1 MSNSVTNVEIED
13 VLSSIRRLVSDDA
26 APKRAPDAQ
35 SEDDHAQQMGRLVLT
50 PAQRVMESEPQ
61 AQEAAPEPEQPDTQ
75 PILLT
80 EAFKPSE
87 ESHDETHAEE
97 HDQDDHAEQPEDA
110 AETSVISD
118 IIQEEL
124 AAALGEIEAQR
135 EADSGDQSDDY
146 QDSAESDEW
155 YEDDSEAEAA
165 EVLFEDVAE
174 DVAVEEAAEE
184 AVSEP
189 TDTEVWEDEEDVGE
203 ISIDDVLNAL
213 PTHEEPEAE
222 QPEHAEETERA
233 QSLEDKIAE
242 LEAMVSSRESEWA
255 TDIEDEGENAAYDR
269 QFGEALPWED
279 ASFSSRPMAAFENAS
294 VEEAA
299 AMSAEPLT
307 TEEPVAEDTAD
318 YVEAADTDAD
328 TGAYID
334 EEMLRGMVT
343 EIVRQELQGKLGE
356 RITRSVRKLVRQE
369 IHRALMSQEF
379 E

>member
-35 SEDDHAQQMGRLVLT
+35 SDDDRAQQMGRLVLT
-50 PAQRVMESEPQ
+50 PAQRVMDDMPQ
-61 AQEAAPEPEQPDTQ
+61 EEAAVEPQ

-87 ESHDETHAEE
+87 DVE
-97 HDQDDHAEQPEDA
+97 HSEHQADDTADQDVAYDDEGQADEPAEA
-110 AETSVISD
+110 SVISD

-124 AAALGEIEAQR
+124 AAALSEIDAQR
-135 EADSGDQSDDY
+135 GDDSDEDDHSEEFEDTSD
-146 QDSAESDEW
+146 SDEW
-155 YEDDSEAEAA
+155 LEDTAETEAA
-165 EVLFEDVAE
+165 EVLFENVA
-174 DVAVEEAAEE
+174 DDSAEE
-184 AVSEP
+184 E
-189 TDTEVWEDEEDVGE
+189 TETEAKLDDAWEDDEPQDDV
-203 ISIDDVLNAL
+203 SIEDVLNAL
-213 PTHEEPEAE
+213 PSQDTAEPEQEADVTSE
-222 QPEHAEETERA
+222 DVERA
-233 QSLEDKIAE
+233 QSLEEKIAE
-242 LEAMVSSRESEWA
+242 LEAMVSSRDSEWA
-255 TDIEDEGENAAYDR
+255 TDIEDEGENAAYER
-269 QFGEALPWED
+269 QFGESLPWED

-299 AMSAEPLT
+299 AMSAEPMP
-307 TEEPVAEDTAD
+307 EPEPEQVAET
-318 YVEAADTDAD
+318 EAPSDPEM
-328 TGAYID
+328 GAYID
-334 EEMLRGMVT
+334 EEMLRSMVT

>member
-35 SEDDHAQQMGRLVLT
+35 SDDDRAQQMGRLVLT
-50 PAQRVMESEPQ
+50 PAQRVMDDMPQ
-61 AQEAAPEPEQPDTQ
+61 EEAAAEPQ

-87 ESHDETHAEE
+87 DVEHGEHQAEE
-97 HDQDDHAEQPEDA
+97 TADQDVAYDDEGQGDEPAEA
-110 AETSVISD
+110 SVISD

-124 AAALGEIEAQR
+124 AAALSEIDAQR
-135 EADSGDQSDDY
+135 GDDSDEDDHIEEFEETGD
-146 QDSAESDEW
+146 SDEW
-155 YEDDSEAEAA
+155 LEDTAETEAA
-165 EVLFEDVAE
+165 EVLFENVA
-174 DVAVEEAAEE
+174 DDSAEE
-184 AVSEP
+184 E
-189 TDTEVWEDEEDVGE
+189 TETEAKLDDAWEDDEPQDEV
-203 ISIDDVLNAL
+203 SIEDVLNAL
-213 PTHEEPEAE
+213 PSQDTSEPEQEADVT
-222 QPEHAEETERA
+222 PEDVERA
-233 QSLEDKIAE
+233 QSLEEKIAE
-242 LEAMVSSRESEWA
+242 LEAMVSSRDSEWA
-255 TDIEDEGENAAYDR
+255 TDIEDEGENAAYER
-269 QFGEALPWED
+269 QFGESLPWED

-299 AMSAEPLT
+299 AMSAEPMPKP
-307 TEEPVAEDTAD
+307 EAEQVAEAD
-318 YVEAADTDAD
+318 GPSDPEM
-328 TGAYID
+328 GAYID
-334 EEMLRGMVT
+334 EEMLRSMVT

>member
-35 SEDDHAQQMGRLVLT
+35 SDDDRAQQMGRLVLT
-50 PAQRVMESEPQ
+50 PAQRVMDDMPQ
-61 AQEAAPEPEQPDTQ
+61 EEAAAEPQ

-87 ESHDETHAEE
+87 DGE
-97 HDQDDHAEQPEDA
+97 HSEHRTEDTADQDVAYDDEGQVDEPAEA
-110 AETSVISD
+110 SVISD

-124 AAALGEIEAQR
+124 AAALSEIEAQR
-135 EADSGDQSDDY
+135 GDDSDEEDHTEEFEDTSD
-146 QDSAESDEW
+146 SDEW
-155 YEDDSEAEAA
+155 FDDTAETEAA
-165 EVLFEDVAE
+165 EVLFENVA
-174 DVAVEEAAEE
+174 DDSAEE
-184 AVSEP
+184 ESAIEAKL
-189 TDTEVWEDEEDVGE
+189 DDAWEDDEPQDE
-203 ISIDDVLNAL
+203 ISIEDVLNAL
-213 PTHEEPEAE
+213 PSQDTSEPEQEADVTSDD
-222 QPEHAEETERA
+222 ADRA
-233 QSLEDKIAE
+233 QSLEEKIAE
-242 LEAMVSSRESEWA
+242 LEAMVSSRDSEWA
-255 TDIEDEGENAAYDR
+255 TDIEDEGENAAYER
-269 QFGEALPWED
+269 QFGESLPWED

-299 AMSAEPLT
+299 AMSAEPMP
-307 TEEPVAEDTAD
+307 EREPEQVAEA
-318 YVEAADTDAD
+318 EAPSDPEM
-328 TGAYID
+328 GAYID
-334 EEMLRGMVT
+334 EEMLRSMVT

>member
-35 SEDDHAQQMGRLVLT
+35 SDDDRAQQMGRLVLT
-50 PAQRVMESEPQ
+50 PAQRVMDDMPQ
-61 AQEAAPEPEQPDTQ
+61 EEAAAEPQ

-87 ESHDETHAEE
+87 DVEHGEHQAEDSG
-97 HDQDDHAEQPEDA
+97 DQDVAFDDEGQPDEPAEA
-110 AETSVISD
+110 SVISD

-124 AAALGEIEAQR
+124 AAALSEIDAQR
-135 EADSGDQSDDY
+135 GDDSDEEDHSEEFENTSD
-146 QDSAESDEW
+146 SDEW
-155 YEDDSEAEAA
+155 LEDTAETEAA
-165 EVLFEDVAE
+165 EVLFENVA
-174 DVAVEEAAEE
+174 DDSAEE
-184 AVSEP
+184 E
-189 TDTEVWEDEEDVGE
+189 TEAEAKLDDAWEDDEPQDE
-203 ISIDDVLNAL
+203 ISIEDVLNAL
-213 PTHEEPEAE
+213 PSQDTAEPEQEADVT
-222 QPEHAEETERA
+222 PEDVERA
-233 QSLEDKIAE
+233 QSLEEKIAE
-242 LEAMVSSRESEWA
+242 LEAMVSSRDSEWA
-255 TDIEDEGENAAYDR
+255 TDIEDEGENAAYER
-269 QFGEALPWED
+269 QFGESLPWED

-299 AMSAEPLT
+299 AMSAEPMP
-307 TEEPVAEDTAD
+307 EPEPEQVAET
-318 YVEAADTDAD
+318 EAPSDPEM
-328 TGAYID
+328 GAYID
-334 EEMLRGMVT
+334 EEMLRSMVT

>member
-35 SEDDHAQQMGRLVLT
+35 SDDDRAQQMGRLVLT
-50 PAQRVMESEPQ
+50 PAQRVMDDMPQ
-61 AQEAAPEPEQPDTQ
+61 EEAAAEPQ

-87 ESHDETHAEE
+87 DVE
-97 HDQDDHAEQPEDA
+97 HSEHQADDTADQDVAYDDEGQADEPAEA
-110 AETSVISD
+110 SVISD

-124 AAALGEIEAQR
+124 AAALSEIDAQR
-135 EADSGDQSDDY
+135 GDDSDEEDHSEEFEDTSD
-146 QDSAESDEW
+146 SDEW
-155 YEDDSEAEAA
+155 LEDRAETEAA
-165 EVLFEDVAE
+165 EVLFENVA
-174 DVAVEEAAEE
+174 DDSAEE
-184 AVSEP
+184 E
-189 TDTEVWEDEEDVGE
+189 TEAEAKLDDAWEDDEPQDE
-203 ISIDDVLNAL
+203 ISIEDVLNAL
-213 PTHEEPEAE
+213 PSQDTSEPEQDADVTSE
-222 QPEHAEETERA
+222 DVERA
-233 QSLEDKIAE
+233 QSLEEKIAE
-242 LEAMVSSRESEWA
+242 LEAMVSSRDSGWA
-255 TDIEDEGENAAYDR
+255 TDIEDEGENAAYER
-269 QFGEALPWED
+269 QFGESLPWED

-299 AMSAEPLT
+299 AMSAEPMPKP
-307 TEEPVAEDTAD
+307 EAEQVAEAD
-318 YVEAADTDAD
+318 GPSDPEM
-328 TGAYID
+328 GAYID
-334 EEMLRGMVT
+334 EEMLRSMVT

>member
-35 SEDDHAQQMGRLVLT
+35 SDDDRAQNMGRLVLT
-50 PAQRVMESEPQ
+50 PAQRVMDDMPQEEP
-61 AQEAAPEPEQPDTQ
+61 AAEPQ

-87 ESHDETHAEE
+87 DVEHGEHQAEDTA
-97 HDQDDHAEQPEDA
+97 DQDVAYDDEGQADEPAEA
-110 AETSVISD
+110 SVISD

-124 AAALGEIEAQR
+124 AAALSEIDAQR
-135 EADSGDQSDDY
+135 GDDSDEEDHSEEFEDTSD
-146 QDSAESDEW
+146 SDEW
-155 YEDDSEAEAA
+155 LEDTAETEAA
-165 EVLFEDVAE
+165 EVLFENVA
-174 DVAVEEAAEE
+174 DDSAEE
-184 AVSEP
+184 E
-189 TDTEVWEDEEDVGE
+189 TETEAKLDDAWEDDEPQDEV
-203 ISIDDVLNAL
+203 SIEDVLNAL
-213 PTHEEPEAE
+213 PSQETSEPEQEADVTSE
-222 QPEHAEETERA
+222 DVERA
-233 QSLEDKIAE
+233 QSLEEKIAE
-242 LEAMVSSRESEWA
+242 LEAMVSSRDSEWA
-255 TDIEDEGENAAYDR
+255 TDIEDEGENAAYER
-269 QFGEALPWED
+269 QFGESLPWED

-299 AMSAEPLT
+299 AMSAEPMP
-307 TEEPVAEDTAD
+307 EPEAAPEQVAET
-318 YVEAADTDAD
+318 EAPSDPEM
-328 TGAYID
+328 GAYID
-334 EEMLRGMVT
+334 EEMLRSMVT

>member
-35 SEDDHAQQMGRLVLT
+35 SDDDRAQQMGRLVLT
-50 PAQRVMESEPQ
+50 PAQRVMDDMPQEEAVSEP
-61 AQEAAPEPEQPDTQ
+61 Q

-87 ESHDETHAEE
+87 DVE
-97 HDQDDHAEQPEDA
+97 HSEHQTEDTADQDVAYDDEAQADEPAEA
-110 AETSVISD
+110 SVISD

-124 AAALGEIEAQR
+124 AAALSEIDAQR
-135 EADSGDQSDDY
+135 GDDSDEEDHTEEFEDTSD
-146 QDSAESDEW
+146 SDEW
-155 YEDDSEAEAA
+155 FDDTAETEAA
-165 EVLFEDVAE
+165 EVLFENVA
-174 DVAVEEAAEE
+174 DDSAEE
-184 AVSEP
+184 ESAIEAKL
-189 TDTEVWEDEEDVGE
+189 DDAWEDDEPQDE
-203 ISIDDVLNAL
+203 ISIEDVLNAL
-213 PTHEEPEAE
+213 PSQDTSEPEQEADVTSEDAE
-222 QPEHAEETERA
+222 RV
-233 QSLEDKIAE
+233 QSLEEKIAE
-242 LEAMVSSRESEWA
+242 LEAMVSSRDSEWA
-255 TDIEDEGENAAYDR
+255 TDIEDEGENAAYER
-269 QFGEALPWED
+269 QFGESLPWED

-299 AMSAEPLT
+299 AMSAEPMP
-307 TEEPVAEDTAD
+307 EPEPEQVAEA
-318 YVEAADTDAD
+318 EAPSDPE

-334 EEMLRGMVT
+334 EEMLRSMVT

>member
-35 SEDDHAQQMGRLVLT
+35 SDDDRAQQMGRLVLT
-50 PAQRVMESEPQ
+50 PAQRVMDDMPQ
-61 AQEAAPEPEQPDTQ
+61 EEAAAEPQ

-87 ESHDETHAEE
+87 DVEHSEHQAEDSA
-97 HDQDDHAEQPEDA
+97 DQDVAYDDEGQADEPAEA
-110 AETSVISD
+110 SVISD

-124 AAALGEIEAQR
+124 AAALSEIDAQR
-135 EADSGDQSDDY
+135 GDDSDEEDHTEEFEDTSD
-146 QDSAESDEW
+146 SDEW
-155 YEDDSEAEAA
+155 LEDTAETEAA
-165 EVLFEDVAE
+165 EVLFENVA
-174 DVAVEEAAEE
+174 DDSAEE
-184 AVSEP
+184 E
-189 TDTEVWEDEEDVGE
+189 TETEAKLDDAWEDDEPQDDV
-203 ISIDDVLNAL
+203 SIEDVLNAL
-213 PTHEEPEAE
+213 PSQDTAEPEQEADVTSE
-222 QPEHAEETERA
+222 DVERA
-233 QSLEDKIAE
+233 QSLEEKIAE
-242 LEAMVSSRESEWA
+242 LEAMVSSRDSEWA
-255 TDIEDEGENAAYDR
+255 TDIEDEGENAAYER
-269 QFGEALPWED
+269 QFGESLPWED

-299 AMSAEPLT
+299 AMSAEPMP
-307 TEEPVAEDTAD
+307 EPEPEQVAET
-318 YVEAADTDAD
+318 EAPSDPEM
-328 TGAYID
+328 GAYID
-334 EEMLRGMVT
+334 EEMLRSMVT

>member
-35 SEDDHAQQMGRLVLT
+35 SDDDRAQQMGRLVLT
-50 PAQRVMESEPQ
+50 PAQRVMDDMPQ
-61 AQEAAPEPEQPDTQ
+61 EEAAAEPQ

-87 ESHDETHAEE
+87 DVEHGEHQAEDTA
-97 HDQDDHAEQPEDA
+97 DQDVAYDDEGQEDEPAEA
-110 AETSVISD
+110 SVISD

-124 AAALGEIEAQR
+124 AAALSEIDAQR
-135 EADSGDQSDDY
+135 GDDSDEEDHSEEFEDTSD
-146 QDSAESDEW
+146 SDEW
-155 YEDDSEAEAA
+155 LEDTAETEAA
-165 EVLFEDVAE
+165 EVLFENVA
-174 DVAVEEAAEE
+174 DDSAEE
-184 AVSEP
+184 E
-189 TDTEVWEDEEDVGE
+189 TETEAKLDDAWEDDEPQDDV
-203 ISIDDVLNAL
+203 SIEDVLNAL
-213 PTHEEPEAE
+213 PSQDTSEPEQEADV
-222 QPEHAEETERA
+222 TSLDVERA
-233 QSLEDKIAE
+233 QSLEEKIAE
-242 LEAMVSSRESEWA
+242 LEAMVSSRDSEWA
-255 TDIEDEGENAAYDR
+255 TDIEDEGENAAYER
-269 QFGEALPWED
+269 QFGESLPWED

-299 AMSAEPLT
+299 AMSAEPMP
-307 TEEPVAEDTAD
+307 EQEPEQV
-318 YVEAADTDAD
+318 ADTETSSDPEM
-328 TGAYID
+328 GAYID
-334 EEMLRGMVT
+334 EEMLRSMVT

>member
-35 SEDDHAQQMGRLVLT
+35 SDDDRAQQMGRLVLT
-50 PAQRVMESEPQ
+50 PAQRVMDDMPQ
-61 AQEAAPEPEQPDTQ
+61 EEAAAEPQ

-87 ESHDETHAEE
+87 DVEHGEHQAEDSG
-97 HDQDDHAEQPEDA
+97 DQDVAFDDEGQADEPAEA
-110 AETSVISD
+110 SVISD

-124 AAALGEIEAQR
+124 AAALSEIDAQR
-135 EADSGDQSDDY
+135 GDDSDEEDHSEEFENTSD
-146 QDSAESDEW
+146 SDEW
-155 YEDDSEAEAA
+155 LEDTAETEAA
-165 EVLFEDVAE
+165 EVLFENVA
-174 DVAVEEAAEE
+174 DDSAEE
-184 AVSEP
+184 E
-189 TDTEVWEDEEDVGE
+189 TEAEAKLDDAWEDDEPQDE
-203 ISIDDVLNAL
+203 ISIEDVLNAL
-213 PTHEEPEAE
+213 PSQDTAEPEQEADVT
-222 QPEHAEETERA
+222 PEDVERA
-233 QSLEDKIAE
+233 QSLEEKIAE
-242 LEAMVSSRESEWA
+242 LEAMVSSRDSEWA
-255 TDIEDEGENAAYDR
+255 TDIEDEGENAAYER
-269 QFGEALPWED
+269 QFGESLPWED

-299 AMSAEPLT
+299 AMSAEPMP
-307 TEEPVAEDTAD
+307 EPEPEQVAET
-318 YVEAADTDAD
+318 EAPSDPEM
-328 TGAYID
+328 GAYID
-334 EEMLRGMVT
+334 EEMLRSMVT